1 MYKILIVI
9 AIAFFVSGCTKFK
22 ITGTM
27 CNNIHQK
34 AGEPVP
40 QECQAYNKKKA
51 DKAFFKTKNE
61 QIHSA
66 EDVIKFNKETN
77 DK

>member
-1 MYKILIVI
+1 MYKILTVV
-9 AIAFFVSGCTKFK
+9 AITLFVSGCTQFK

-27 CNNIHQK
+27 CDNIHQK
-34 AGEPVP
+34 AGEPLP
-40 QECQAYNKKKA
+40 KECQAYNKKKA

-61 QIHSA
+61 KVHSA
-66 EDVIKFNKETN
+66 EDIIKFSKETD